1 MHTSQCVAIWT
12 SNHPCCTHFPC
23 TVFLQLWHQLGAGG
37 KQWDGEIGRKYR
49 ELTRLGPKVRS
60 YAQNADRSKALM
72 RSQRPRPLHLCLQ
85 CSIKDGR
92 HFRPDSSLFITF
104 ISLMMAGGPEF
115 GNQVGNVSSC
125 VGSYMYSAV
134 VFSDV
139 SVHEKLSGETFA
151 NVDRARWI
159 KLYLL

>member
-1 MHTSQCVAIWT
+1 MLNQRWR
-12 SNHPCCTHFPC
+12 TH
-23 TVFLQLWHQLGAGG
+23 V
-37 KQWDGEIGRKYR
+37 
-49 ELTRLGPKVRS
+49 
-60 YAQNADRSKALM
+60 
-72 RSQRPRPLHLCLQ
+72 
-85 CSIKDGR
+85 
-92 HFRPDSSLFITF
+92 RPDSSLFITF

-115 GNQVGNVSSC
+115 GNQGGNVSSC